1 MDTDGNIRC
10 MSGLFAGRFSLA
22 ATTGGT
28 FGGMFG
34 LILLFVFFVLC
45 GAYFGA
51 TESGFSAMN
60 KIRIKAKA
68 EDGNKRAKLA
78 SQIANDFDR
87 ALTTLLIG
95 NNISHIAAASIATLI
110 ATRLFG
116 ASDTVT
122 LLCTVIT
129 TLIVFLFSEMIPK
142 AYANDRSERTV
153 LFSAGSLRI
162 LMKIFSPLTA
172 FFTWISSGMTK
183 FISRFIKPKEEPSM
197 TGEELHDLI
206 DTIEE
211 EGVLDEEQ
219 GDLFKSALDFSGT
232 CAKDVMTMR
241 QDIEAISIY
250 STQEELLELAKRTTH
265 SRIPVYRKDLDHIVG
280 VLQIRRLIKE
290 YLKTKTVNL
299 PALLLPTTRVRPD
312 AKIDDLLSEMQ
323 QRRFYLAVVADEKGK
338 TLGLVTVEDFLEEL
352 VGEIWDENEVVD
364 QNFIKL
370 GGNRFRV
377 NPRLTVAEIYRR
389 IGIPTQGAKVPHRPI
404 LSILL
409 QHFGR
414 IPKEEESFFYR
425 NFEVTVESVE
435 NGKVTSVI
443 LRLLDEAELAEERAQ
458 ETNVF
463 RREER

>member
-10 MSGLFAGRFSLA
+10 LSELFAGRYALV
-22 ATTGGT
+22 ATAGT
-28 FGGMFG
+28 NGGMFG

-51 TESGFSAMN
+51 AESGFSAMN

-68 EDGNKRAKLA
+68 EDGNRAAKIA
-78 SQIANDFDR
+78 TQIANDFDR

-122 LLCTVIT
+122 FLCTVVT

-142 AYANDRSERTV
+142 AYANDRSEHTA
-153 LFSAGSLRI
+153 LFSAGSLRV

-172 FFTWISSGMTK
+172 FFTWISSGVTK
-183 FISRFIKPKEEPSM
+183 LIGHFIKPQEEPSM

-241 QDIEAISIY
+241 QDIEAISIT
-250 STQEELLELAKRTTH
+250 STQEELLQLAKTTTH
-265 SRIPVYRKDLDHIVG
+265 SRIPVYRRDLDHIVG

-290 YLKTKTVNL
+290 YLKTKTISL
-299 PALLLPTTRVRPD
+299 PSLLLPTTRVRPD

-377 NPRLTVAEIYRR
+377 NPRLTVADIYRR
-389 IGIPTQGAKVPHRPI
+389 IGIPAQGTKPPHRPI

-414 IPKEEESFFYR
+414 IPKEEDSFFYR
-425 NFEVTVESVE
+425 NFEITVETVE
-435 NGKVTSVI
+435 NNKVTSVI
-443 LRLLDEAELAEERAQ
+443 LRLIDDAGGAEPAGRDKELPDRAER
-458 ETNVF
+458 
-463 RREER
+463 

>member
-1 MDTDGNIRC
+1 MDTDGHIRC
-10 MSGLFAGRFSLA
+10 LSGLFAGKFSLA
-22 ATTGGT
+22 TTAAGTGG
-28 FGGMFG
+28 GVIG
-34 LILLFVFFVLC
+34 LIFLFVFFVLC

-51 TESGFSAMN
+51 AESGFSAMN

-68 EDGNKRAKLA
+68 EDGNRAA
-78 SQIANDFDR
+78 RIATQIANDFDR

-116 ASDTVT
+116 ASDRVT

-129 TLIVFLFSEMIPK
+129 TLVVFLFSEMIPK
-142 AYANDRSERTV
+142 AYANDRSEHTV
-153 LFSAGSLRI
+153 LFSAGFLRF
-162 LMKIFSPLTA
+162 LMKVFSPLSA
-172 FFTWISSGMTK
+172 FFTWISSGFTK
-183 FISRFIKPKEEPSM
+183 LFGLFIKPQEEPSM

-250 STQEELLELAKRTTH
+250 ASPDELLQLAKTTTH

-290 YLKTKTVNL
+290 YLKTKTINL
-299 PALLLPTTRVRPD
+299 PSLLMPTTRVKPD

-370 GGNRFRV
+370 GGNRFQV
-377 NPRLTVAEIYRR
+377 NPRLTVAEVYRR
-389 IGIPTQGAKVPHRPI
+389 IGLPTQGAKIPHRSI
-404 LSILL
+404 FSILL

-414 IPKEEESFFYR
+414 IPKEEESFLYR
-425 NFEVTVESVE
+425 DFEITVEGVE

-443 LRLLDEAELAEERAQ
+443 LRLLDEAELAENRAQ
-458 ETNVF
+458 ENSLS